1 VRQQVHQFPITLLC
15 RVLGIS
21 RSGFYAWHRRAP
33 STRSTQDQV
42 LCGRIE
48 EIHVAS
54 HGTYGAPRIHAEMA
68 EGGMRVGRKRV
79 ARIMREKGIR
89 GVSRRKWITTT
100 VRDAS
105 ATVAPDLVKRDFTAY
120 GPNRLWVADIT
131 YVPTW
136 ARLRSSRATTFYILP
151 CHIAVASGTVGS
163 PRSPISI
170 PTLSPKKN
178 VPKSTASSMLAN
190 L

>member
-1 VRQQVHQFPITLLC
+1 MV
-15 RVLGIS
+15 S
-21 RSGFYAWHRRAP
+21 
-33 STRSTQDQV
+33 
-42 LCGRIE
+42 GRIE

-54 HGTYGAPRIHAEMA
+54 HGTYGASRIHAELA
-68 EGGMRVGRKRV
+68 EDGMQIGRNRV
-79 ARIMREKGIR
+79 ARIMRQKGIR
-89 GVSRRKWITTT
+89 GVSRRKWTTAT
-100 VRDAS
+100 VRHPTAS
-105 ATVAPDLVKRDFTAY
+105 VAPDLVKRDFTVH
-120 GPNRLWVADIT
+120 GPNQLWVADIT